1 MSVRDASA
9 DILDILAFAMS
20 KVLVSFDD
28 ALLRRIDRVARSR
41 GLTRSAY
48 LAQLAERDAAQALG
62 PGKTPSVRAALRE
75 LDRLF
80 AAAPAGESTAAIR
93 AARDAR

>member
-1 MSVRDASA
+1 MG
-9 DILDILAFAMS
+9 

-28 ALLRRIDRVARSR
+28 ALLRRIDRVAGSR

-48 LAQLAERDAAQALG
+48 LAQLAARDAAKLEG
-62 PGKTPSVRAALRE
+62 PGKNPAVRAALEE

-80 AAAPAGESTAAIR
+80 AGTPNEDSTEAIHAER
-93 AARDAR
+93 HAR

>member
-1 MSVRDASA
+1 
-9 DILDILAFAMS
+9 MS

-28 ALLRRIDRVARSR
+28 ALLRRIDRVASSR

-48 LAQLAERDAAQALG
+48 LAQLAERDAARASG
-62 PGKTPSVRAALRE
+62 PGKTPAVQAALRD

-80 AAAPAGESTAAIR
+80 ADTPPDESTAAIR
-93 AARDAR
+93 GGRDAR

>member
-1 MSVRDASA
+1 MG
-9 DILDILAFAMS
+9 

-28 ALLRRIDRVARSR
+28 ALLRRIDRAASSR
-41 GLTRSAY
+41 GLTRSTY
-48 LAQLAERDAAQALG
+48 LAQLAERDAARATG
-62 PGKTPSVRAALRE
+62 PGKTPAVRGALRD

-80 AAAPAGESTAAIR
+80 AEAPPGESTAAIR

>member
-1 MSVRDASA
+1 
-9 DILDILAFAMS
+9 MS

-28 ALLRRIDRVARSR
+28 ALLRRIDRVASSR

-62 PGKTPSVRAALRE
+62 PGKTPSVRVALRE

>member
-1 MSVRDASA
+1 
-9 DILDILAFAMS
+9 MS
-20 KVLVSFDD
+20 KVLVSVDD
-28 ALLRRIDRVARSR
+28 TLLRRIDRIARSR

-48 LAQLAERDAAQALG
+48 LAQLAQRDAARASG
-62 PGKTPSVRAALRE
+62 PGKTPTAQAALRD

-80 AAAPAGESTAAIR
+80 SGAPAGESTAVIR

>member
-1 MSVRDASA
+1 MA
-9 DILDILAFAMS
+9 
-20 KVLVSFDD
+20 KVLVSFEDG
-28 ALLRRIDRVARSR
+28 LLRRIDRLAKSR

-48 LAQLAERDAAQALG
+48 LAELAENDARRTGPGRRPAAQ
-62 PGKTPSVRAALRE
+62 AALRE

-80 AAAPAGESTAAIR
+80 AGAPAEESTGAIR